1 MGAFLEQSQDYREEV
16 YHVSSESE
24 VMTVVMASYVMA
36 KEVGF
41 NDVEVNEISTSVSE
55 LAMNIVKYA
64 NHGDIFLHVMNSSTK
79 KGLEI
84 RAVDKGQGIED
95 IERALKDSESTSG
108 TLGLG
113 LPGVK
118 RMMDEFHIESSSD
131 GTQVV
136 ASKWVQ

>member
-1 MGAFLEQSQDYREEV
+1 
-16 YHVSSESE
+16 
-24 VMTVVMASYVMA
+24 
-36 KEVGF
+36 
-41 NDVEVNEISTSVSE
+41 
-55 LAMNIVKYA
+55 
-64 NHGDIFLHVMNSSTK
+64 
-79 KGLEI
+79 GLEI

-118 RMMDEFHIESSSD
+118 RMMDDFHIESSSN

>member
-1 MGAFLEQSQDYREEV
+1 MEGFLDQSSHREEMFF
-16 YHVSSESE
+16 VSSESE
-24 VMTVVMASYVMA
+24 VMTVVMAAFVLA
-36 KEVGF
+36 KGIGF
-41 NDVEVNEISTSVSE
+41 SAVEVNEISTSVSE

-64 NHGDIFLHVMNSSTK
+64 KSGNVFLHEMVTSTK

-84 RAVDKGQGIED
+84 RAEDQGKGIDD
-95 IERALKDSESTSG
+95 IEKALRDCESTSG

-118 RMMDEFHIESSSD
+118 RMMDEFYIESSPT

-136 ASKWVQ
+136 ARKWVV